1 MDKIG
6 DFASGVVDG
15 IKDFFGI
22 HSPSRVMRDMIGK
35 YLPPGIAIGF
45 EMAMPKSVKDME
57 NEIDSMTSN
66 LQSRIEM
73 NMNDISAGAYLEG
86 NVKVTRNSD
95 ITNAFPKSVR
105 MEGGQNV
112 YLVTEDGAELAH
124 WFAPY
129 LDKEFRF
136 E

>member
-73 NMNDISAGAYLEG
+73 NMNDMSASAYLEG

-105 MEGGQNV
+105 MEGGQDV